1 MYLILLNT
9 CEYHFLFQFV
19 SALKVSE
26 INKLI
31 STQTVLDLYNQK
43 DSKNICNLDL
53 QLHNCI
59 SSILQNVSF
68 KLEGLHQFSEWKQDY
83 LAVLLYAKD
92 FLLRS
97 F

>member
-1 MYLILLNT
+1 MMYLILLNT
-9 CEYHFLFQFV
+9 SEYHFLFQFV

-43 DSKNICNLDL
+43 DSKDICNLDL

-59 SSILQNVSF
+59 SSNITECEF
-68 KLEGLHQFSEWKQDY
+68 
-83 LAVLLYAKD
+83 
-92 FLLRS
+92 
-97 F
+97 